1 MKNMMICFSH
11 IYLRHQAKRSTS
23 GLCLPAEQDIRA
35 NPLTSCAVDLNN
47 EVEAAVDRLI
57 LIVLPTKTSRRLLV
71 VAIELKAS
79 VVVARTPTSRK
90 TATLEMRTIG
100 DEICVCN
107 RWALFY
113 FVDGISKQSRC
124 CHSNGD
130 AAAASSRRSNVTNV
144 ISRQGRR

>member
-1 MKNMMICFSH
+1 M
-11 IYLRHQAKRSTS
+11 
-23 GLCLPAEQDIRA
+23 LPTEQDIRS
-35 NPLTSCAVDLNN
+35 NPLTSCAVDLSN

-100 DEICVCN
+100 DKVCVCESLGPLLLCS
-107 RWALFY
+107 RHQAVSVAATAALEMQWHGFKQKASWQTSSSA
-113 FVDGISKQSRC
+113 SKQ
-124 CHSNGD
+124 
-130 AAAASSRRSNVTNV
+130 ASAKKETRRIIVHAMLMS
-144 ISRQGRR
+144 